1 MIQIYRNNQ
10 PFFALEDVCDG
21 SKMSRQLMDHHY
33 IVLKFSTEEPV
44 YFEIGDSVEIADFGL
59 FVLTSAYFPKYNET
73 TDGYDYELQMD
84 AYYMSWKNKIC
95 KYRPQYGAN
104 ETSFKLTT
112 SVSVHLN
119 VILSNLKALNYKYHN
134 KDFSVDY
141 TTYNKEVF
149 DTEKRFLV
157 EYSSISIIEALNTIC
172 ETLDCEWW
180 VDGSIIYLGYCEM
193 NGQTTFEQG
202 VNMLSMS
209 QSESKSSFITRLYAF
224 GSDKNIPSGYFSGA
238 DVDVTTDGIATDYLM
253 LPNKDVDEEGYYSKD
268 GYIENVNVVKNDSQA
283 IEGVVKFEDEYPKV
297 SCVVSAIKTY
307 ESTVDNED
315 GTKNTATF
323 WQVTSND
330 SFATNFETSWKKKGL
345 NLMIRFES
353 GALTGMEFEVSFKII
368 DNVNYFEIV
377 ANDTYGR
384 TLPDSVMCPKISDK
398 FYLYNWDASK
408 ITDTP
413 LISDAQEALY
423 ARAKNYY
430 KKSMVDNS
438 NFTCVLDSE
447 KFFNNGTYNY
457 HPLGEQV
464 KLINPLFSDTDKDGK
479 HYRNSRIIGI
489 EIKLDI
495 PYDSPTYIVGEKAA
509 YSRLGQLEDKVNSI
523 TVNGLQIGGA
533 SGGGGVYVIGMN
545 DTTPETDS
553 NVYSARRTRN
563 SFLSKLHPDTAQK
576 AITFIEGL
584 KLGNG
589 EKGIDANGNAV
600 LGDVVLDRVR
610 DPHSTEADRTIIGAQ
625 GFDLYMGEDGKSHMY
640 IDYLTTRV
648 KMFAASAEV
657 RKVSYSGGTT
667 IFSNA
672 GSTIIKVA
680 YIFDASGSKV
690 IAYKCYAAA
699 DDGTTR
705 TMNWWHVGMMALC
718 QTFNVKAGETE
729 DLANRYYWRMVV
741 GVGQETLEDGKL
753 YDYVMLSNIA
763 TFVGGDNVIPSYCSK
778 LIAKKKV
785 ALKWGNI
792 AVMVAQQDGMM
803 SIASLF
809 AEQEGGRTQDD
820 DKNEIASR
828 VFYGYGEGSVAPLA
842 GDVIVNVGDQIRWNS
857 RGNVIKLTTSTED
870 NSSDT
875 APSITMYHGI
885 GALWETGKVDA
896 DKQPVRNPYQWKT
909 VTCVISP
916 ELTMFNT
923 ERFKWFSGTPDNL
936 IDPITVMWEI
946 VPTSSSIVRHVNNRT
961 TTPTDI
967 SFTLVKHMGSKA
979 EIIAAENVVFK
990 ATIEY
995 QNGNKLN
1002 NAPFVN
1008 LASLAG
1014 LYDMKSVKV
1023 DAYLKEEVKGT
1034 DGQTETKQTLV
1045 KSTNIIVTSD
1055 GKEGSSGRG
1064 IVSVNTFYAL
1074 GDNITTSPVDA
1085 EYKYDTLSA
1094 VVIKNNADKYV
1105 WSADKVTYSNNTTEF
1120 TGKYCV
1126 GKCADLTSVTE
1137 MWGISNSATVKPSVW
1152 SDTYPNESKLTPGTY
1167 IWSRDEIVWLDGTKT
1182 YSEAQLVGYIGKNGD
1197 KGDKGDKGEPGQ
1209 PGTPGT
1215 PGDPGKPGEP
1225 GADGQDA
1232 IQVDFMPTALTVEAN
1247 SDSSGNAVVDC
1258 SSGNI
1263 TAEILVRSGSKSVMS
1278 VCDKVEIASV
1288 DGCTAEVV
1296 RMDVN
1301 TAKVRI
1307 NSVSYTTIDG
1317 KRISYTTASV
1327 TVRVHC
1333 LLTNLYYSATLAIN
1347 VNVAALWGEYK
1358 RDMKSME
1365 SKYTEISN
1373 ATNKRVDD
1381 LGNSVD
1387 GIGQTVDNIG
1397 DKVTAMDK
1405 TLDGIPIKT
1414 DTGLTK
1420 YTSKIEQSARNIS
1433 LKVGETVVGRHNLLT
1448 GSAFEKKTD
1457 YWTGN
1462 DAYTPYISVLN
1473 NYNGHNSVVIEGK
1486 SGSNRGVDFIRV
1498 KVKEARKYVVSAMLK
1513 CSRAVSDGDFNAYIL
1528 QRDGSMADLN
1538 KNLFIPFSVAKN
1550 MVANEWMLGV
1560 ETLTLD
1566 ANTVFIDCAFLYY
1579 GTKTAYIAC
1588 PQIAEGEE
1596 YAGYTLSEQD
1606 RSYIGGNL
1614 LINSDTLVKP
1624 ETLSIY
1630 NSDPLVVDDTHTTLL
1645 QNDDADK
1652 YGSYATLYTYATSAE
1667 IDTIRWNLDG
1677 MNIIKQGQMYM
1688 LSFVAKGTGMFYA
1701 FLYNDGTSSIATEA
1715 SGFTAGNTSSGGG
1728 ATIALSSTWQRYFVF
1743 WRVIGENLP
1752 KYVLFRTPKGYKL
1765 YLSQPKLEYG
1775 ATVTEYRAE
1784 KTGYIEDKSI
1794 AGSLLDAGIDINSK
1808 EIMLTADK
1816 TTFRTT
1822 KGTKVAMFNE
1832 DGLNAQLVR
1841 AQRLQTKG
1849 KNGLEV
1855 RIEDGMVQ
1863 IFGAAGVA
1871 NIRFGLDDKG
1881 YATLGYYDNHGN
1893 LLYDLGPKGV
1903 ASLNLSKAS
1912 LTRAMY
1918 IDLVAAGLTTP
1929 YYSKKDGYNWI
1940 SDANNNKVFGV
1951 FAVADRY
1958 VRDNLG
1964 VSEGIELYQYRAPS
1978 INGAIAAD
1986 SVYNLTKAQAEK
1998 ADGCY
2003 FTSNQIQVVGDNF
2016 LNIAKGAYLPWDT
2029 KTVDNTKYRL
2039 PGGTKVPKL
2048 LVRMFITQSLL
2059 ETTPVVNFETVYGGG
2074 VYTFPGNGTDLNADL
2089 NT

>member
-1 MIQIYRNNQ
+1 MTQATTKDYWISPSALHIELNALGYPDYIQASCVSGAKILVYVKDIIGFDAGHNYRRWPLQAAATVFNT
-10 PFFALEDVCDG
+10 
-21 SKMSRQLMDHHY
+21 H
-33 IVLKFSTEEPV
+33 TEKYV
-44 YFEIGDSVEIADFGL
+44 YVAIPRDM
-59 FVLTSAYFPKYNET
+59 T
-73 TDGYDYELQMD
+73 
-84 AYYMSWKNKIC
+84 
-95 KYRPQYGAN
+95 
-104 ETSFKLTT
+104 LTT
-112 SVSVHLN
+112 SAWIVFPSEQIDIYGKNEKEEQIGDEKYYYIFLQGIITSSGDNGTVQRDWKEGGRIVYGYLSSDEAISAIPNESEWYNYSSVYGIVTFLKDITMEAGTKFRQLFANVLTIVSGGKIAFEGQGEVNGVAIDSTSLDSVDKIVTPN
-119 VILSNLKALNYKYHN
+119 YLDSKAL
-134 KDFSVDY
+134 
-141 TTYNKEVF
+141 
-149 DTEKRFLV
+149 
-157 EYSSISIIEALNTIC
+157 
-172 ETLDCEWW
+172 
-180 VDGSIIYLGYCEM
+180 
-193 NGQTTFEQG
+193 
-202 VNMLSMS
+202 
-209 QSESKSSFITRLYAF
+209 SKVHE
-224 GSDKNIPSGYFSGA
+224 
-238 DVDVTTDGIATDYLM
+238 DVA
-253 LPNKDVDEEGYYSKD
+253 K
-268 GYIENVNVVKNDSQA
+268 
-283 IEGVVKFEDEYPKV
+283 KV
-297 SCVVSAIKTY
+297 
-307 ESTVDNED
+307 
-315 GTKNTATF
+315 
-323 WQVTSND
+323 
-330 SFATNFETSWKKKGL
+330 
-345 NLMIRFES
+345 
-353 GALTGMEFEVSFKII
+353 
-368 DNVNYFEIV
+368 
-377 ANDTYGR
+377 
-384 TLPDSVMCPKISDK
+384 
-398 FYLYNWDASK
+398 
-408 ITDTP
+408 
-413 LISDAQEALY
+413 
-423 ARAKNYY
+423 
-430 KKSMVDNS
+430 
-438 NFTCVLDSE
+438 
-447 KFFNNGTYNY
+447 
-457 HPLGEQV
+457 
-464 KLINPLFSDTDKDGK
+464 
-479 HYRNSRIIGI
+479 
-489 EIKLDI
+489 
-495 PYDSPTYIVGEKAA
+495 
-509 YSRLGQLEDKVNSI
+509 
-523 TVNGLQIGGA
+523 
-533 SGGGGVYVIGMN
+533 
-545 DTTPETDS
+545 
-553 NVYSARRTRN
+553 
-563 SFLSKLHPDTAQK
+563 
-576 AITFIEGL
+576 ITFMEGL
-584 KLGNG
+584 TVGMDKK
-589 EKGIDANGNAV
+589 KGIDAKGNAV

-753 YDYVMLSNIA
+753 YDYVMLSNLA

-778 LIAKKKV
+778 VLAKKNV

-828 VFYGYGEGSVAPLA
+828 IFYGYGEGSVAPLA

-946 VPTSSSIVRHVNNRT
+946 VPTSSSIVRHVSNRT

-967 SFTLVKHMGSKA
+967 TFTLVKHTGSKA

-995 QNGNKLN
+995 QNGNILN

-1008 LASLAG
+1008 LATLAS

-1023 DAYLKEEVKGT
+1023 DAYLKEEIKGA

-1045 KSTNIIVTSD
+1045 KSTNVIVTSD

-1064 IVSVNTFYAL
+1064 IVSVNTIYAL

-1094 VVIKNNADKYV
+1094 VVIKNHANKYV
-1105 WSADKVTYSNNTTEF
+1105 WSADKVTYSNKTVEL

-1137 MWGISNSATVKPSVW
+1137 MYGVSNSATVIPKVW
-1152 SDTYPNESKLTPGTY
+1152 IYSYPTTEQLTPGTY
-1167 IWSRDEIVWLDGTKT
+1167 IWSRDEIVWLDGTKE
-1182 YSEAQLVGYIGKNGD
+1182 YSEAQLVGYVGKD
-1197 KGDKGDKGEPGQ
+1197 GDKGE
-1209 PGTPGT
+1209 PGT

-1232 IQVDFMPTALTVEAN
+1232 IQVDFLPTALTVEAN

-1258 SSGNI
+1258 SGGNV
-1263 TAEILVRSGSKSVMS
+1263 TAEILVISGSKSVMS
-1278 VCDKVEIASV
+1278 ACDNIEIASV

-1296 RMDVN
+1296 RTDVN

-1381 LGNSVD
+1381 LGNTVD
-1387 GIGQTVDNIG
+1387 GIG
-1397 DKVTAMDK
+1397 DKVTDIDK

-1414 DTGLTK
+1414 NTDLTK

-1473 NYNGHNSVVIEGK
+1473 NYNGYNSVVIEGK
-1486 SGSNRGVDFIRV
+1486 SGGNRGVDFIRV
-1498 KVKEARKYVVSAMLK
+1498 KVKEARKYVVSAILK
-1513 CSRAVSDGDFNAYIL
+1513 CSGAVSEGDFNAYIV

-1538 KNLFIPFSVAKN
+1538 KNLFIPLSVDKN
-1550 MVANEWMLGV
+1550 MIANEWMLAA

-1566 ANTVFIDCAFLYY
+1566 ANTAYIDCVFLYY

-1606 RSYIGGNL
+1606 RGYIGGNL
-1614 LINSDTLVKP
+1614 LINTNTLVKP
-1624 ETLSIY
+1624 DTLSIY
-1630 NSDPLVVDDTHTTLL
+1630 NSDPLVVDSTHTSLL
-1645 QNDDADK
+1645 QEGDANK
-1652 YGSYATLYTYATSAE
+1652 YGSYATLYTDATSAE
-1667 IDTIRWNLDG
+1667 VNTIRWNLKG
-1677 MNIIKQGQMYM
+1677 MNLIKQGQMYM
-1688 LSFVAKGTGMFYA
+1688 LSFVAKGTGKVTT
-1701 FLYNDGTSSIATEA
+1701 FLYNDGTPLIATEA
-1715 SGFTAGNTSSGGG
+1715 SGFASGNQSADGNAAIVLTSS
-1728 ATIALSSTWQRYFVF
+1728 WQRYFVF
-1743 WRVIGENLP
+1743 WRVAGDRLP
-1752 KYVLFRTPKGYKL
+1752 IYVLFRAMKSSKL

-1784 KTGYIEDKSI
+1784 KTGYVEDKSI
-1794 AGSLLDAGIDINSK
+1794 AGSLLDAGIDITSRQ
-1808 EIMLTADK
+1808 IILTADK
-1816 TTFRTT
+1816 TMFRTT
-1822 KGTKVAMFNE
+1822 KGINVAVFDE
-1832 DGLNAQLVR
+1832 SGINAQLVR

-1849 KNGLEV
+1849 KNGAEV

-1871 NIRFGLDDKG
+1871 NIRFGLDDNG

-2059 ETTPVVNFETVYGGG
+2059 GTTPVVNFETVYGGG